1 MGVDLMDENQ
11 QELLEIVTQVRGH
24 LEYQKALGVK
34 AIAVPSLK
42 VDHKTVTPA
51 KDDVIPPLSRFTEAG
66 GSVKQVPSV
75 ETGGEGEIVK
85 AQPSLASI
93 RAELGDCTR
102 CKLYKCRK
110 TIVFGEGN
118 EGAVL
123 VFVGEGPGY
132 EEDQQGRPFVGEAGQ
147 LLTDIIVK
155 GMKITREDVY
165 ICNVVKCRP
174 PDNRTPEPDEI
185 ASCETFLREQIQAIK
200 PKVIVTLGNVPTHTL
215 LKTKDGITKLRG
227 KWQDFEG
234 IPLMPTFHPAY
245 LLRNPKDKGLVWE
258 DIQKVMTKLGMNVK
272 G

>member
-1 MGVDLMDENQ
+1 MYLMDENQ
-11 QELLEIVTQVRGH
+11 KELLNIVTQVRGH
-24 LEYQKALGVK
+24 LEYQRALGVK
-34 AIAVPSLK
+34 AIAVTTLQRGLTHEAAAKVELMPPPSG
-42 VDHKTVTPA
+42 H
-51 KDDVIPPLSRFTEAG
+51 TEAG
-66 GSVKQVPSV
+66 GSVKPVPSV
-75 ETGGEGEIVK
+75 ETGGGGNIVNV
-85 AQPSLASI
+85 QPSLASI
-93 RAELGDCTR
+93 RAELGECTR
-102 CKLYKCRK
+102 CKLSQCRK

-132 EEDQQGRPFVGEAGQ
+132 EEDQQGKPFVGEAGQ

-155 GMKITREDVY
+155 GMKLKREDVY

-174 PDNRTPEPDEI
+174 PENRTPEPDEI
-185 ASCETFLREQIQAIK
+185 TSCEAFVREQIQAIK

-215 LKTKDGITKLRG
+215 LKTKEGITKLRG
-227 KWQDFEG
+227 KWREFDG

-258 DIQKVMTKLGMNVK
+258 DIRKVMAKLGMNVK